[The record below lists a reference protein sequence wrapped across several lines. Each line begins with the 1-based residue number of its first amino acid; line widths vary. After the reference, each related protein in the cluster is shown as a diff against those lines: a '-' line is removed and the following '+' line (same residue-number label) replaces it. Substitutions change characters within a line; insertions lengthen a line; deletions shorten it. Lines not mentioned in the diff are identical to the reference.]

1 MLYLVEEKKWIKKKE
16 KNLKLRK
23 RKERKD
29 NAASIEPVTSLDKM
43 QSGLL
48 DWQRKT
54 TDWDVSTQSTARK
67 SDQSEVTISGRL
79 ANQIKGKRTNQK
91 AGYKKKQPIDSIDTK
106 SSLKDVKFKFYWW
119 ADSFV
124 RMKEIN

>member
-1 MLYLVEEKKWIKKKE
+1 MNKKKRKKYKIKKK
-16 KNLKLRK
+16 
-23 RKERKD
+23 KERKD

-79 ANQIKGKRTNQK
+79 ANQITGKRTNQK

-106 SSLKDVKFKFYWW
+106 SSLKDVKFKFHWW